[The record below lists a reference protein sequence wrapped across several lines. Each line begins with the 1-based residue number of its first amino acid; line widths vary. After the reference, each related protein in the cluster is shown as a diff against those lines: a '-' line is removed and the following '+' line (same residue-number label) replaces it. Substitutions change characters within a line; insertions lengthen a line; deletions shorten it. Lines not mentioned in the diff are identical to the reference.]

1 MLDRFF
7 SDRRSDSKDIAKER
21 LSKVLLKDRTSYSP
35 EIIESLGA
43 DILNVLS
50 NYMEF
55 DKDET
60 DIHISQEDGE
70 DTPVLHMNVPII
82 TMFNR

>member
-7 SDRRSDSKDIAKER
+7 SDRRSDSRDIAKER

-82 TMFNR
+82 TMFNK